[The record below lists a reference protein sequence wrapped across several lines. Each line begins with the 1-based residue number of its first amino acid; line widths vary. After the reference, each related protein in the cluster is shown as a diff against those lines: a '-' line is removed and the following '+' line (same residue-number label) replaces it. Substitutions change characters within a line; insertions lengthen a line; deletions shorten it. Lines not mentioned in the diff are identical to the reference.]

1 MRRKQPSRIADVLGR
16 VEAAWADMNHAQ
28 RRLFEI
34 RTGIDPGGRSRPNR
48 TIAELEALY
57 AIPPAKRALNR

>member
-1 MRRKQPSRIADVLGR
+1 
-16 VEAAWADMNHAQ
+16 MNHAQ

-34 RTGIDPGGRSRPNR
+34 RTGIDPGERSRPNR

-57 AIPPAKRALNR
+57 AIPPGKRPLNR